1 MLLDRHS
8 LKYQIPKL
16 KKQNAQSPA
25 QKNKLKLLLFCLR
38 LTTESPSKTK
48 SLASIKP

>member
-16 KKQNAQSPA
+16 EKQNAQSPG
-25 QKNKLKLLLFCLR
+25 
-38 LTTESPSKTK
+38 TEEQTQIAAFLSALDDRISVKQNH
-48 SLASIKP
+48 